1 MRRHRRC
8 SPLLLTAW
16 LALALALA
24 LAGALPLAA
33 APVSPPPVVVE
44 SEPADAALGAEIGR
58 LAGAFLEAL
67 PPAEWPGDASPIRLV
82 IAADAAQF
90 SRLAGGRNPEWAA
103 GLVLERGR
111 TILLDKR
118 YLRDLG
124 QSATLL
130 RHELAHVLLDRRVQ
144 GAALPRWFHEGY
156 AQLRAGEWSPDA
168 LWRLGRAAWTG
179 SAIPLAAL
187 ERGFPASGPRA
198 ELAYA
203 ESLAAVQALARDAG
217 RWSQLFERLE
227 AGLPFTDALLRSHGE
242 TVAGF
247 SARFDADL
255 MPSYRRWTL
264 LFGSAPLFFGLAL
277 LFIVAA
283 WRGRRQRATALGG
296 GEGIESP
303 SGEAEQ
309 TEWLN
314 RGWIDRFR
322 RR

>member
-1 MRRHRRC
+1 MRRHRSC
-8 SPLLLTAW
+8 SPLLFAAR
-16 LALALALA
+16 LALALSLPAV
-24 LAGALPLAA
+24 LPLAA
-33 APVSPPPVVVE
+33 ATASPPPVRVE
-44 SEPADAALGAEIGR
+44 SEAADAALAAEIGR
-58 LAGAFLEAL
+58 LAEAFLDAL
-67 PPAEWPGDASPIRLV
+67 PPAEWPADASPIRLV

-103 GLVLERGR
+103 GLILERGR

-124 QSATLL
+124 QSGTLL
-130 RHELAHVLLDRRVQ
+130 RHELAHVLLDRRVPS
-144 GAALPRWFHEGY
+144 AALPRWFHEGY

-179 SAIPLAAL
+179 SAIPLATL
-187 ERGFPASGPRA
+187 ERDFPAGGARA

-217 RWSQLFERLE
+217 HWARLFENLE
-227 AGLPFTDALLRSHGE
+227 AGLPFADALEKSHGE
-242 TVAGF
+242 TAVGF
-247 SARFDADL
+247 CARFDEDL
-255 MPSYRRWTL
+255 MPSFRRWTL

-277 LFIVAA
+277 LFVVAA
-283 WRGRRQRATALGG
+283 WRRRRQRGTAMRGG
-296 GEGIESP
+296 DGVELP
-303 SGEAEQ
+303 LGEAEQ